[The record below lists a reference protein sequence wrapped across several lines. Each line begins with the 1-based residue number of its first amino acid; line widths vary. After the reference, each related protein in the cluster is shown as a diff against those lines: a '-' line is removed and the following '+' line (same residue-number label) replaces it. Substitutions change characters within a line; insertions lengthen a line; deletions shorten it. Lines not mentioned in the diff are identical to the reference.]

1 MSRADNPAL
10 RGLIAAACVVVVIA
24 GLKVSGDI
32 LLPILFSAFLSILTV
47 PLVRELQRKGVP
59 SVVAVA
65 LVVVVSATLLFGLSA
80 LVGQTVR
87 TFTTEIGGYEG
98 ELNALRRRAVG
109 WAQGFGV
116 PIEVSDVAATLSPG
130 SMMGVVGQAVNAVL
144 GVFGQLLIVV
154 VTMTFILFEASEL
167 EAKLR
172 VAFRTEIQPAGP
184 FVDAGP
190 RVQRYLIIK
199 TAISLLTG
207 VCAGILCRVIGV
219 DFWVMWGLIAFLLNY
234 IPSVG
239 SIVASIPP
247 VMLAIVQFGVGP
259 AAALGAGYFA
269 INVALGNLLE
279 PRLLGQSLGLSPLVI
294 FLSLVF
300 WGWLWGPAG
309 MLLCVP
315 MTVIAKLVL
324 ESHESTKW
332 IAVLLGSAR
341 AVRAG

>member
-1 MSRADNPAL
+1 MARPDNPGLRAL
-10 RGLIAAACVVVVIA
+10 VAAAACVVIVA
-24 GLKVSGDI
+24 GLKASGDI

-47 PLVRELQRKGVP
+47 PLVRALQRKGLP
-59 SVVAVA
+59 SVLAVAV
-65 LVVVVSATLLFGLSA
+65 VVIVSATLLFGLSA
-80 LVGQTVR
+80 LVAQTVR

-98 ELNALRRRAVG
+98 RLNALLRSAVG
-109 WAQGFGV
+109 WLQGYGV
-116 PIEVSDVAATLSPG
+116 PIEVSDVAGWVSPG
-130 SMMGVVGQAVNAVL
+130 TLMGVVGQAVNAVL
-144 GVFGQLLIVV
+144 AVFGQLVIVV
-154 VTMTFILFEASEL
+154 VTLTFILFEASEV
-167 EAKLR
+167 EEKLR
-172 VAFRTEIQPAGP
+172 VAFRTDTRPAGP

-190 RVQRYLIIK
+190 RVQRYLVIK

-207 VCAGILCRVIGV
+207 VAAGLLCRVIGV

-247 VMLAIVQFGVGP
+247 VMLAVAQFGVGP
-259 AAALGAGYFA
+259 AALLGVGYIS
-269 INVALGNLLE
+269 INVCLGNLLE

-332 IAVLLGSAR
+332 LAVLLGSAR